1 MVLKTPAYKGLANKL
16 TTITRMLKS
25 ESYLPFTVQEDLYT
39 DHEKTYFI
47 MPILAL
53 SQKYYT

>member
-16 TTITRMLKS
+16 TTITRMLKN

-39 DHEKTYFI
+39 DNILY

-53 SQKYYT
+53 SQK